1 MRLVTRFPRECR
13 QEQEGMK
20 IRIQI
25 TMALAIA
32 TGACAN
38 MHTPEEVELALPAER
53 SAALLSTSTASE
65 ETFTAFESGQ
75 VRPLSLSA
83 DGKLLFAVNTPDNRL
98 EVFSVSNG
106 SLKSKGA
113 VLVGLEPVAV
123 AVRSASEVWVVN
135 HLSDS
140 ISVVDVSNAGA
151 PRVSRTLL
159 VGDEP
164 RDIVFAG
171 GRAYVTTAH
180 RGQNTGRD
188 PQLTTPGVG
197 RADVWVFDPAA
208 LGETLA
214 GTPVTV
220 ITLFSDT
227 PRALAVSKDQKTVYA
242 AAFNSG
248 NRTAIVPERLVTNNG
263 GMLPPLTNAAGV
275 AAPLP
280 AMVVKYR
287 IGTPD
292 GLFHWL
298 DETARI
304 WDAQVNF
311 SLPDKD
317 VFAIDASLPVP
328 VEKPALVAA
337 GVGTVIF
344 NLAVNPVNGKVYASN
359 LESRNEVRFEGHNNF
374 GGNGSVRG
382 HLAESRI
389 TVIDG
394 AQVAPRHLNKHI
406 DFTQE
411 GTPAENAKSLASPT
425 GMEVSKDGKLLYVA
439 ALSSSKLG
447 IFRTEELEANT
458 FTPNTSDQVPLT
470 GGGPT
475 GLALDAAGAFAYVL
489 TRFDNG
495 ISVVNTKTKREVGH
509 TKMYNPEPATLTKG
523 RRFLYDAALTSA
535 HGDSACATCHI
546 FGDFDALV
554 WELGDPDGEVIHN
567 PGPFTTPPQAEAIVN
582 PQLHPMKGPMA
593 TQSLRGMANHGPMH
607 WRGDRTGGNDVPASA
622 QPDTGTFDEVAAFKK
637 FNVAFPG
644 LLGRAAQLT
653 DADMQAFTDFM
664 LQVTYPPN
672 PIRNLDNSLTA
683 AQAAGRAFYFNSTPE
698 GVEIPSDTF
707 HNCNGCHT
715 LDRQGNAEFGV
726 KKPGFFGANGR
737 YSFENAPQ
745 FMKVPHTRNVYQ
757 KVGMFGLPNTFG
769 LPIDRPAP
777 LPPLGSSLPPP
788 LNDVSFKGDQIK
800 GFGFTHN
807 GDRDTLFRFFGST
820 AFVQRPATDAFPNP
834 GGIPP
839 DANGIAIRRNLE
851 AFMMASETNLAP
863 IVGQQITLR
872 TNNAAVVDPR
882 IELLKQRAAAAE
894 CELVVH
900 GVFVGIDLGVLYVPV
915 TGKYQVDLNGMVSLT
930 EAQLRLLVNVSPL
943 TFTAVPPKSGK
954 RIAFDRDSDGALDV
968 NGLSTLRTAGISG
981 I

>member
-1 MRLVTRFPRECR
+1 MKTRIWSTMTAAVI
-13 QEQEGMK
+13 GMS
-20 IRIQI
+20 
-25 TMALAIA
+25 
-32 TGACAN
+32 ACADV
-38 MHTPEEVELALPAER
+38 HAPEEEIEVLTEK
-53 SAALLSTSTASE
+53 SAALVANTTASE
-65 ETFTAFESGQ
+65 DTFAAFESGQ
-75 VRPLSLSA
+75 VRPLALSA

-98 EVFSVSNG
+98 EVFSVSSG
-106 SLKSKGA
+106 TLKSKGS

-140 ISVVDVSNAGA
+140 VSVVDVSNASA
-151 PRVSRTLL
+151 PRVARTVL

-164 RDIVFAG
+164 RDIVFAQ
-171 GRAYVTTAH
+171 GRAYIATAH
-180 RGQNTGRD
+180 RGQNTARD

-197 RADVWVFDPAA
+197 RADVWVFNPAA
-208 LGETLA
+208 LGETLG

-220 ITLFSDT
+220 ITLFADT
-227 PRALAVSKDQKTVYA
+227 PRALAVTKDQKMVYA
-242 AAFNSG
+242 AAFHSG
-248 NRTAIVPERLVTNNG
+248 NRTAILPERIVTNFG
-263 GMLPPLTNAAGV
+263 GMLPPLTNVAG
-275 AAPLP
+275 APAPLP

-292 GLFHWL
+292 GQYHWL
-298 DETARI
+298 DENARI
-304 WDAQVNF
+304 WDSHMKF

-328 VEKPALVAA
+328 AEKPALVAA

-344 NLAVNPVNGKVYASN
+344 NLAVNPVSGKVYASN
-359 LESRNEVRFEGHNNF
+359 LASRNEVRFEGHNNF
-374 GGNGSVRG
+374 GGGSSVRG
-382 HLAESRI
+382 HLAESHI
-389 TVIDG
+389 TVING
-394 AQVAPRHLNKHI
+394 TQVTPRHLNKHI
-406 DFTQE
+406 NFAAE
-411 GTPAENAKSLASPT
+411 GTPAEAGKSLASPT

-439 ALSSSKLG
+439 ALSSNKLG
-447 IFRTEELEANT
+447 IYRTAELENDS
-458 FTPNTSDQVPLT
+458 FTPNTGDQVVLS

-475 GLALDAAGAFAYVL
+475 GLALDSAGAFAYVM

-495 ISVVNTKTKREVGH
+495 ISIVNTKTKREVAH
-509 TKMYNPEPATLTKG
+509 TKMYNPEPATITKG

-546 FGDFDALV
+546 FGDLDSLV
-554 WELGDPDGEVIHN
+554 WELGDPDGEVINN
-567 PGPFTTPPQAEAIVN
+567 PGPFTTPPAAEAIVG
-582 PQLHPMKGPMA
+582 PDLHPMKGAMS

-607 WRGDRTGGNDVPASA
+607 WRGDRTGGNDVAASA

-637 FNVAFPG
+637 FNVAFTG
-644 LLGRAAQLT
+644 LLGRANELT
-653 DADMQAFTDFM
+653 DAELQAFSNFI
-664 LQVTYPPN
+664 LQVMYPPN

-683 AQAAGRAFYFNSTPE
+683 QQAAGRAFYFNSTPE
-698 GVEIPSDTF
+698 GQEIPSDTF

-715 LDRQGNAEFGV
+715 LNPNGNAEFGV
-726 KKPGFFGANGR
+726 KKPGFFGADGR

-745 FMKVPHTRNVYQ
+745 FMKVPHTRNMYQ

-769 LPIDRPAP
+769 LPIDRTPP

-788 LNDVSFKGDQIK
+788 LNNTDFMGDQIR

-839 DANGIAIRRNLE
+839 DATGMAIRRNLE

-882 IELLKQRAAAAE
+882 ITLLKQRAAAAE

-900 GVFVGIDLGVLYVPV
+900 GVFVGVDLGFLYVPA
-915 TGKYQVDLNGMVSLT
+915 TGKYAVDLAGSVTLT
-930 EAQLRLLVNVSPL
+930 EAQLRALVNLSPL

-954 RIAFDRDSDGALDV
+954 RIALDRDSNGALDV
-968 NGLSTLRTAGISG
+968 NGVSTLRTAGVSAI
-981 I
+981 